1 MKTIICI
8 LLVGLL
14 SSLGCSGSDDVT
26 STTSTAVG
34 EASPV
39 TPFGIIDILDPSY
52 QWTPV
57 PGATRYR
64 LLVHD
69 RNETAVIDEWYTA
82 EESGCESEEVLCT
95 VNPGIVS
102 VYENTWKIQACANQV
117 CGQWSETLHYD
128 VSPTPVSTETR
139 FTYNADGSTTDN
151 STGLMWAHV
160 DSIAMFTS
168 WAEAISY
175 CNDLVHASGHSDWR
189 LPSLYAQVSFL
200 RGIWKNS
207 DEAYEPYWTTTE
219 RWGPEDP
226 SMVWC
231 VYPGNLATTYR
242 LKDVS
247 CCARAWPVRD
257 YP

>member
-95 VNPGIVS
+95 VHPGIVS
-102 VYENTWKIQACANQV
+102 VYENTWKIQACANQI
-117 CGQWSETLHYD
+117 CGQWSEPLHYE

-139 FTYNADGSTTDN
+139 FTFNSDGTITDN
-151 STGLMWAHV
+151 STRLMWAHG
-160 DSIAMFTS
+160 DSIAVES

-175 CNDLVHASGHSDWR
+175 CNDLVDASGYSDWR
-189 LPSLYAQVSFL
+189 LPSLYAQVSL
-200 RGIWKNS
+200 LDYLYKGGGG
-207 DEAYEPYWTTTE
+207 EAVLPYWTTTE

-231 VYPGNLATTYR
+231 VYPESPAKYE

-247 CCARAWPVRD
+247 CWLRAWPVRD